1 MGVIVLFLFS
11 AVAVHTVSDSFHV
24 GIEKLQ
30 LQLQTIDCPRTGIR
44 ELALVEANFRT

>member
-1 MGVIVLFLFS
+1 MV
-11 AVAVHTVSDSFHV
+11 
-24 GIEKLQ
+24 EKLQLQ